1 MELSSAAELLP
12 FFAATAILSTSL
24 AQLEIAKKWLQKHLD
39 SSEVAESY
47 LVNLMA
53 GTYSGIKKDGVNRI
67 AEELSSLSTKG
78 GLNSQLRNHMKDEG
92 VEDSLYK
99 GLSCLGRRLNLN

>member
-1 MELSSAAELLP
+1 MELSSEAELLP

-53 GTYSGIKKDGVNRI
+53 GTYTGFNFI
-67 AEELSSLSTKG
+67 
-78 GLNSQLRNHMKDEG
+78 EG
-92 VEDSLYK
+92 VEDSLY
-99 GLSCLGRRLNLN
+99 NLN